1 MFVEGVY
8 ERLVDQY
15 QSMMFYVAIKIV
27 KDRQLAED
35 VVQESWIK
43 IFQHLNDNKIEKIGA
58 WLRTI
63 TSRTAIDLLRKEKRS
78 KSFMFD
84 DPSLLEEIN
93 ICATNDVDEHIN
105 WTCTVED
112 LEQYIVK
119 NDKLKSVFDLKFK
132 QELDDHE
139 IAKILNITH
148 SAVKTRIFRARKL
161 IKENYNQNDVGLLK
175 PGA

>member
-1 MFVEGVY
+1 MFVDNMY

-15 QSMMFYVAIKIV
+15 QSMMFYAALKIV

-43 IFQHLNDNKIEKIGA
+43 IFQHLNETKIDKIGA

-63 TSRTAIDLLRKEKRS
+63 TSRTAIDVLRKEKRS

-84 DPSLLEEIN
+84 DPSLLEEIS
-93 ICATNDVDEHIN
+93 ICSTNEVEEKMN
-105 WTCTVED
+105 WTSTIED
-112 LEQYIVK
+112 LEQYIEK

-132 QELDDHE
+132 HELDDHE
-139 IAKILNITH
+139 IARILNITH
-148 SAVKTRIFRARKL
+148 SAVKTRIFRARTL
-161 IKENYNQNDVGLLK
+161 IKQSYNQNDVGLLK